1 MGKNLSIY
9 PQSGKST
16 ENKRRM
22 RKEIFMWKIKFW
34 LAIAKM
40 YNRLAGVTYG
50 VTNFLS
56 KDAIM
61 ELINITSIISNILN
75 RRKEIMN
82 I

>member
-1 MGKNLSIY
+1 
-9 PQSGKST
+9 
-16 ENKRRM
+16 
-22 RKEIFMWKIKFW
+22 MWKIKFW

-40 YNRLAGVTYG
+40 YNRLAGVTSG
-50 VTNFLS
+50 VTKNFS

-61 ELINITSIISNILN
+61 ELRSITSIISNILN